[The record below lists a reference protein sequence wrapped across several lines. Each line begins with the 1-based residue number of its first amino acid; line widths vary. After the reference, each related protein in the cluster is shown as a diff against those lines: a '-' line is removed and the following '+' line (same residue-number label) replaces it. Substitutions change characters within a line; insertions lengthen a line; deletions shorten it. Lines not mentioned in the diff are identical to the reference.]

1 MYFMIMKK
9 KYYRVE
15 LRKDLE
21 SELVDTCFVL
31 CEVAPDMI
39 PSFIDDGYQVSII
52 CDVYI
57 SFELSSV
64 DVALSG
70 TDACH
75 SYPDIIKITHVFK

>member
-1 MYFMIMKK
+1 MRK

-21 SELVDTCFVL
+21 NEIVDTCFINY
-31 CEVAPDMI
+31 EIMPDKVK
-39 PSFIDDGYQVSII
+39 SFLDDGYQVSII
-52 CDVYI
+52 CEVYI

-75 SYPDIIKITHVFK
+75 SFPDLIKVTHVFK

>member
-1 MYFMIMKK
+1 MKK

-21 SELVDTCFVL
+21 NEIVDTCFINYEIMPEKVK
-31 CEVAPDMI
+31 
-39 PSFIDDGYQVSII
+39 SFLNDGYQVSII
-52 CDVYI
+52 CEVYI

-64 DVALSG
+64 DVVLSG

-75 SYPDIIKITHVFK
+75 SFPDLIKITHVFK